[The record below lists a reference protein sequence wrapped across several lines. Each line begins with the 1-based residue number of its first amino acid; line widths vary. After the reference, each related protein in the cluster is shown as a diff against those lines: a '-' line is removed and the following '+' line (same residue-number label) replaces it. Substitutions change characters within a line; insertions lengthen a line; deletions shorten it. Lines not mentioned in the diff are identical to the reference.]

1 MDLRRNVQRDP
12 SLFEPRARRPER
24 FGLPV
29 PYLWQ
34 KDRAVDQKLGRA
46 PPYGIE
52 DLLVL
57 GIYPRVSV
65 VALSLFLFGTV
76 CRAES
81 ADLSRPEDAAAFV
94 IPSCRE
100 SAEPGSI
107 SEAFEQGMCI
117 GLLKGLYYLSSD
129 ACIPPAI
136 TIGAVARIVV
146 KYIDHRPT
154 RMHEDFREL
163 ALEALKAAWP
173 CSGMRIVS
181 SNQPRGL
188 ESSSEREPPS
198 DGDVQRLKGLPND
211 VYTND

>member
-1 MDLRRNVQRDP
+1 
-12 SLFEPRARRPER
+12 
-24 FGLPV
+24 
-29 PYLWQ
+29 
-34 KDRAVDQKLGRA
+34 
-46 PPYGIE
+46 
-52 DLLVL
+52 VL
-57 GIYPRVSV
+57 GMYPRVSV

-76 CRAES
+76 GRAES

-100 SAEPGSI
+100 SAKPGSI
-107 SEAFEQGMCI
+107 SDAFGQGMCI

-146 KYIDHRPT
+146 KYIDDRPT

-163 ALEALKAAWP
+163 ALEALKTAWP

-181 SNQPRGL
+181 SRQLDSL
-188 ESSSEREPPS
+188 ESSSDWERPS
-198 DGDVQRLKGLPND
+198 DSGVQQLKGD
-211 VYTND
+211 SK

>member
-1 MDLRRNVQRDP
+1 MDLRCNVQRDP
-12 SLFEPRARRPER
+12 SLFEPPARRPER
-24 FGLPV
+24 FGLPA

-34 KDRAVDQKLGRA
+34 KDRAVVQKLGRA

-57 GIYPRVSV
+57 GMYPRVSV
-65 VALSLFLFGTV
+65 VALSLFLFVTV

-81 ADLSRPEDAAAFV
+81 AELSRPEDAAAFV

-107 SEAFEQGMCI
+107 GEAFEQGMCI

-129 ACIPPAI
+129 TCIPPAI

-146 KYIDHRPT
+146 KYIDHLAA
-154 RMHEDFREL
+154 ECASSVQSSRE
-163 ALEALKAAWP
+163 
-173 CSGMRIVS
+173 V
-181 SNQPRGL
+181 
-188 ESSSEREPPS
+188 
-198 DGDVQRLKGLPND
+198 
-211 VYTND
+211 